1 MSEEQEQQ
9 LLFLFLF
16 QKKMTINI
24 IITDD
29 HPVVRSGLRAL
40 LSSQPDFDIVADAE
54 NGEEAAKLAI
64 SLVPDLILMDLQM
77 PNLDGL
83 GAIKL
88 IRDKLPK
95 ANILVLTTYETD
107 ADILPALEAGAI
119 GYLLK
124 DTPPEQLFQAIR
136 NAARGEMS
144 LAPRVAER
152 VTRRLTNSSKNILSS
167 REIEVLELA
176 SQGNSNKAI
185 AKILFITEATVK
197 SHFVHIFSKLG
208 VTDRTSA
215 VTEAVKKKVIQIK

>member
-1 MSEEQEQQ
+1 MI
-9 LLFLFLF
+9 
-16 QKKMTINI
+16 KI
-24 IITDD
+24 IIADD

-40 LSSQPDFDIVADAE
+40 LASQSDFEIVGEAS

-77 PNLDGL
+77 PILDGL

-95 ANILVLTTYETD
+95 ANILVLTTYGTD

-124 DTPPEQLFQAIR
+124 DTPPEQLFQAVR
-136 NAARGEMS
+136 NVASGEMA
-144 LAPRVAER
+144 LAPRVAEK
-152 VTRRLTNSSKNILSS
+152 VTQRLTNPSKHTLSS

-176 SQGNSNKAI
+176 SQGNPNKAI
-185 AKILFITEATVK
+185 AKKLFITEATVK
-197 SHFVHIFSKLG
+197 SHFVHIFAKLG
-208 VTDRTSA
+208 VTDRTAA
-215 VTEAVKKKVIQIK
+215 VTEAVKQKIIKIQ

>member
-1 MSEEQEQQ
+1 
-9 LLFLFLF
+9 
-16 QKKMTINI
+16 MTLKI
-24 IITDD
+24 IIADD

-40 LSSQPDFDIVADAE
+40 LASQSDFEILGEAD
-54 NGEEAAKLAI
+54 NGEEAARLAI

-77 PNLDGL
+77 PILDGL

-95 ANILVLTTYETD
+95 ANILVLTTYGTD

-124 DTPPEQLFQAIR
+124 DTPPEQLFQALR
-136 NAARGEMS
+136 NVASGEMA
-144 LAPRVAER
+144 LAPRVAEK
-152 VTRRLTNSSKNILSS
+152 VTQHLTNPSKNTLSS

-176 SQGNSNKAI
+176 AQGNLNKAI
-185 AKILFITEATVK
+185 AKKLFITEATVQ

-208 VTDRTSA
+208 VTDRTAA
-215 VTEAVKKKVIQIK
+215 VTEAVKRKIIKIQ

>member
-1 MSEEQEQQ
+1 MLYRF
-9 LLFLFLF
+9 LLG
-16 QKKMTINI
+16 KVMMIKI
-24 IITDD
+24 IIADD

-40 LSSQPDFDIVADAE
+40 LASQSDFEIVDEAN
-54 NGEEAAKLAI
+54 NGEEAIKLAI

-77 PNLDGL
+77 PIVDGL

-95 ANILVLTTYETD
+95 ANILVLTTYGTD
-107 ADILPALEAGAI
+107 SDILPALEAGAT

-136 NAARGEMS
+136 NAARGEMA
-144 LAPRVAER
+144 LAPRVAEK
-152 VTRRLTNSSKNILSS
+152 VTQRLMSSSKNTLSS

-185 AKILFITEATVK
+185 AKKLFITEATVK

-208 VTDRTSA
+208 VVDRTAA
-215 VTEAVKKKVIQIK
+215 VTEAVKKKIIKIG

>member
-1 MSEEQEQQ
+1 
-9 LLFLFLF
+9 
-16 QKKMTINI
+16 MTIKI
-24 IITDD
+24 IVADD

-40 LSSQPDFDIVADAE
+40 LSSQSDFEIVGEAN

-64 SLVPDLILMDLQM
+64 SLVPDLILIDLQM
-77 PNLDGL
+77 PILDGL

-95 ANILVLTTYETD
+95 ANILVLTTYGTD

-124 DTPPEQLFQAIR
+124 DTPPEQLFQAVR
-136 NAARGEMS
+136 NAASGRMA
-144 LAPRVAER
+144 LAPSVAEKI
-152 VTRRLTNSSKNILSS
+152 TQRLTDSSKNTLSR

-176 SQGNSNKAI
+176 SQGQANKEI
-185 AKILFITEATVK
+185 ARKLFITEATVK

-208 VTDRTSA
+208 VVDR
-215 VTEAVKKKVIQIK
+215 TEAVTKAIKEKIIKL